1 MFLRGI
7 LLALPLAACSHNSV
21 EPKKDYKTA
30 IDPSIPLDYSLA
42 DDVDFETGIFQEGQ
56 DHRFSRA
63 FEVPSAVE
71 KEEEAKAKALKEEN
85 EAEVEEPI

>member
-7 LLALPLAACSHNSV
+7 LLALPLAACSHNSI

-42 DDVDFETGIFQEGQ
+42 DDVDFETGIFKEGQ

-63 FEVPSAVE
+63 FEVPSTVE
-71 KEEEAKAKALKEEN
+71 EEEEAKAKALKEEDN
-85 EAEVEEPI
+85 QNEEPI